1 MDEAGIL
8 PGLIQYLVRVIVKA
22 SEKTAFLRQPGQREM
37 ITAIEAVGAFGE
49 EIPPMIT
56 MKGENI
62 WYYGEMPDHWTT
74 AVSSNGWTDRFLAL

>member
-1 MDEAGIL
+1 MDETGFL
-8 PGLIQYLVRVIVKA
+8 LGLIQYLVRVIVKA

-62 WYYGEMPDHWTT
+62 
-74 AVSSNGWTDRFLAL
+74 